1 MSEPTN
7 SHVDPVEENSATAPT
22 AIALLAPE
30 NGVPQIV
37 DSESLFE
44 NALAELAQ
52 GSGPFAVDAERASG
66 FKFSARAYLIQIKRH
81 NGGLHLIDPIPFGP
95 GHRLFSELNQ
105 LLQSDEVI
113 LHASTQD
120 LPCLRELGIN
130 PANLFD
136 TELGGRL
143 AGLPRVGLG
152 PLLESLMEVSL
163 AKEHSAADWSQR
175 PLPQNWLNYAALDVE
190 LLIELRDK
198 VHALLASAN
207 KLKWAQEEFQ
217 AILDAPPPP
226 PRVDP
231 WRRTSGMHK
240 IKKREQLAIVRALWT
255 VRNEIAQE
263 VDISQGRLLS
273 DAAIVELAMVA
284 HAKPIKTKKD
294 LERAIRPLGLR
305 ARWMENSAT
314 WISTISDAISLLEEQ
329 WPKARSDVDSLPPLK
344 IWRERYPEKYAPLTH
359 AKARLTE
366 KSAEL
371 AIPLENMIT
380 PEYVRRVCWMS
391 PKGAVAQALA
401 TLGARTW
408 QIEIT
413 APILEAALL
422 ETEPLVEPV
431 IEGEEAA
438 VE

>member
-130 PANLFD
+130 PVNLFD

-175 PLPQNWLNYAALDVE
+175 PLPQDWLNYAALDVE

-198 VHALLASAN
+198 VHALLASAD

-240 IKKREQLAIVRALWT
+240 I
-255 VRNEIAQE
+255 
-263 VDISQGRLLS
+263 
-273 DAAIVELAMVA
+273 
-284 HAKPIKTKKD
+284 
-294 LERAIRPLGLR
+294 
-305 ARWMENSAT
+305 
-314 WISTISDAISLLEEQ
+314 
-329 WPKARSDVDSLPPLK
+329 
-344 IWRERYPEKYAPLTH
+344 
-359 AKARLTE
+359 
-366 KSAEL
+366 
-371 AIPLENMIT
+371 
-380 PEYVRRVCWMS
+380 
-391 PKGAVAQALA
+391 
-401 TLGARTW
+401 
-408 QIEIT
+408 
-413 APILEAALL
+413 
-422 ETEPLVEPV
+422 V
-431 IEGEEAA
+431 I
-438 VE
+438 